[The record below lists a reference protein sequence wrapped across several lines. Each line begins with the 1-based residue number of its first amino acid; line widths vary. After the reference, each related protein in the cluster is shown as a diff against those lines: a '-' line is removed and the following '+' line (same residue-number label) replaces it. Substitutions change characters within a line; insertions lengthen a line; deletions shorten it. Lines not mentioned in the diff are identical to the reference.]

1 MDEGENIFHRLDDN
15 QARMEQL
22 VAQVHERYGEPL
34 VGSPSPNRRSRKK
47 TQGQS
52 SGTGAKPGGQEDII
66 AASALCQLAGPGGS
80 DDSSAP
86 PDEAS
91 SQAAS

>member
-22 VAQVHERYGEPL
+22 VAQVHERYGEPV
-34 VGSPSPNRRSRKK
+34 VGSPSPNRRNRKK
-47 TQGQS
+47 TQGQA
-52 SGTGAKPGGQEDII
+52 SGAGNKPGGQEDII

-91 SQAAS
+91 QAAL